1 MTLPT
6 LRKLTWLSVLVWFV
20 SWIATAESPN
30 PDGVPAKLAVPNP
43 NAPVFLI

>member
-6 LRKLTWLSVLVWFV
+6 LRKLTWLSVLLCFV

-30 PDGVPAKLAVPNP
+30 PDSVPARLAVPDP